1 MCPDIYSTISG
12 SNGTRQDSSFCS
24 QVVND
29 TGMFVIGLRLCSHV
43 YTVFGNLQFF
53 DNYDMCPWFIDC
65 PMEQDS
71 TWNIT
76 WPATSVGD
84 TAIQKCPGGSE
95 AEGS

>member
-1 MCPDIYSTISG
+1 
-12 SNGTRQDSSFCS
+12 
-24 QVVND
+24 
-29 TGMFVIGLRLCSHV
+29 
-43 YTVFGNLQFF
+43 
-53 DNYDMCPWFIDC
+53 MCPWFIDC
-65 PMEQDS
+65 PMEQDP